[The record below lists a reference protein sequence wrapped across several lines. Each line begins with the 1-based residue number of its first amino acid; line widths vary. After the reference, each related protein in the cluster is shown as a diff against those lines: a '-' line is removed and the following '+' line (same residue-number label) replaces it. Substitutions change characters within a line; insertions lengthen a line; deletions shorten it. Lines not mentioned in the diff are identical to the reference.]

1 MRLNFVR
8 DFVFTG
14 CYKNSFFSCEIPL
27 CNCFQQKKKMTATV
41 EILYNKCFGGFGFS
55 SEAMNEYFNRKQTVD
70 PSSFSEYEIERHDP
84 VMLQIVKEMGS
95 RANGY
100 CARLAIQSIPSH
112 FVKYYEID
120 EYDGSESVQIKYDA
134 YRIDAAKA
142 LLRDTNLSKAEKIWR
157 AAAVLSANLDE

>member
-1 MRLNFVR
+1 M
-8 DFVFTG
+8 TG
-14 CYKNSFFSCEIPL
+14 
-27 CNCFQQKKKMTATV
+27 TV

-55 SEAMNEYFNRKQTVD
+55 SEAMNEYYNRKQTVD

-84 VMLQIVKEMGS
+84 VMLQIVKELGP

-120 EYDGSESVQIKYDA
+120 EYDGSESVRIKYDA

-142 LLRDTNLSKAEKIWR
+142 LLRDANLSKAEKIWR

>member
-1 MRLNFVR
+1 M
-8 DFVFTG
+8 TG
-14 CYKNSFFSCEIPL
+14 
-27 CNCFQQKKKMTATV
+27 TV
-41 EILYNKCFGGFGFS
+41 EILYNKAFGGFGFS
-55 SEAMNEYFNRKQTVD
+55 SEAMNEYYNRKQTVD

-84 VMLQIVKEMGS
+84 VMLQIVKELGP

-100 CARLAIQSIPSH
+100 GAKLGIQSIPSH

-120 EYDGSESVQIKYDA
+120 EYDGSESVRIKYDA

-142 LLRDTNLSKAEKIWR
+142 LLRDANLSKAEKIWR